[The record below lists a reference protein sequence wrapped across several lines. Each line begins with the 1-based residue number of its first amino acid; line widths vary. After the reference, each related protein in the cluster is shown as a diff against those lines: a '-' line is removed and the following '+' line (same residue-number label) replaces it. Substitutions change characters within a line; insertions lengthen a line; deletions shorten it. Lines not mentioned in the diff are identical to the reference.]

1 MKVFRIALILMAAT
15 AWALPRSVSAAY
27 SPSAM
32 DGWVPGVGHAPGS
45 LGTFVTDL
53 WIYNP
58 STDTPTDVTVTFHV
72 SEADG
77 TSGNSATVVVAPRET
92 RFFPDFLPGLLSL
105 NGSLIGNVRYVSDAA
120 PVLVSA
126 HIYLNQPA
134 GTYGVFESGIPAS
147 EALGKKLASDD
158 TATLWQMYG
167 LANDPGFRTNVDVTN
182 TSNAPITVV
191 LNVVEPEHSLIVNNG
206 GAGATATVLPYSNHR
221 FSDVLSNL
229 AAGYQNAPGLR
240 VTVAIPD
247 TASSSAAC
255 FAVASVLDVRTG
267 DTYVFP
273 GQRQ

>member
-1 MKVFRIALILMAAT
+1 MKVLIALMIAT
-15 AWALPRSVSAAY
+15 AAAVLNPAPASAAC
-27 SPSAM
+27 SPSSM

-45 LGTFVTDL
+45 LGTFATDL

-58 STDTPTDVTVTFHV
+58 STDTPTDVTVTFHD

-77 TSGNSATVVVAPRET
+77 TVGNSATVVVAPRET

-105 NGSLIGNVRYVSDAA
+105 NGSLIGNLRYVSDAA

-126 HIYLNQPA
+126 HIYLSQPT

-147 EALGKKLASDD
+147 EALGRRLAADD

-167 LANDPGFRTNVDVTN
+167 LANDVGFRTNVDVTN
-182 TSNAPITVV
+182 TSDAPITVV

-206 GAGATATVLPYSNHR
+206 GAGATATVLPFSNHR

-229 AAGYQNAPGLR
+229 DPGYQNAPGLR
-240 VTVAIPD
+240 VTVAIPE

>member
-1 MKVFRIALILMAAT
+1 MKRLIVLLMVTAT
-15 AWALPRSVSAAY
+15 VVLGPSSASAAY
-27 SPSAM
+27 SPSAT

-58 STDTPTDVTVTFHV
+58 STDTPTDVTLTFHV
-72 SEADG
+72 AEADG
-77 TSGNSATVVVAPRET
+77 TAGNSTTVVVAPRET
-92 RFFPDFLPGLLSL
+92 RFFPDFLPGLLGL
-105 NGSLIGNVRYVSDAA
+105 TGSLIGNVRYASDAA

-126 HIYLNQPA
+126 HIYLSQA
-134 GTYGVFESGIPAS
+134 TGTYGVFESGIPAS
-147 EALGKKLASDD
+147 EALGRKLAADD

-182 TSNAPITVV
+182 TSNAPVTVI

-206 GAGATATVLPYSNHR
+206 GAGATATVPAYSNHR

-229 AAGYQNAPGLR
+229 EAGYANAPGLR
-240 VTVAIPD
+240 VTVAIPE

>member
-1 MKVFRIALILMAAT
+1 MRSLRAGLGIATILLLSLPAAAASSAAT
-15 AWALPRSVSAAY
+15 T
-27 SPSAM
+27 

-45 LGTFVTDL
+45 LGTFLTDL

-58 STDTPTDVTVTFHV
+58 SSDTPTDVTITFHD
-72 SEADG
+72 SETDG
-77 TSGNSATVVVAPRET
+77 TAGQSTTVVLAARET
-92 RFFPDFLPGLLSL
+92 RYFADFLASLLGL
-105 NGSLIGNVRYVSDAA
+105 NGSVIGNLHYESDAA

-126 HIYLNQPA
+126 HIYLSQPT

-147 EALGKKLASDD
+147 EALGRRLAQND
-158 TATLWQMYG
+158 AANLWQMYG

-182 TSNAPITVV
+182 TSSAPITVL

-206 GAGATATVLPYSNHR
+206 GAGASATVLPFSNHR

-229 AAGYQNAPGLR
+229 MAGYENAAGLR
-240 VTVAIPD
+240 VTVAIPE
-247 TASSSAAC
+247 TASPSAAC
-255 FAVASVLDVRTG
+255 FAVASVLDFRTG

>member
-1 MKVFRIALILMAAT
+1 MKVLIALTIVTATLVFNAAK
-15 AWALPRSVSAAY
+15 ASAAC

-58 STDTPTDVTVTFHV
+58 STDTPTDVTVTFHD
-72 SEADG
+72 SETDG
-77 TSGNSATVVVAPRET
+77 TAGNSATVVVAPRET

-105 NGSLIGNVRYVSDAA
+105 NGSLIGNVRYVSDAV

-126 HIYLNQPA
+126 HIYLSQQT

-147 EALGKKLASDD
+147 EALGRKLAADD

-182 TSNAPITVV
+182 TSNAPVTVIV
-191 LNVVEPEHSLIVNNG
+191 NVVEPEHSLIVNNG
-206 GAGATATVLPYSNHR
+206 GAGAAATVLPFSNHR
-221 FSDVLSNL
+221 FPDVLSNL
-229 AAGYQNAPGLR
+229 APGYQNAPGLR
-240 VTVAIPD
+240 VTVAIPE

>member
-1 MKVFRIALILMAAT
+1 MKVLRMALMMSAVT
-15 AWALPRSVSAAY
+15 AFGTLSASAAY
-27 SPSAM
+27 SPSTT

-45 LGTFVTDL
+45 IGTFVTDL

-58 STDTPTDVTVTFHV
+58 STDTPTDVTVTFHN
-72 SEADG
+72 SETDG
-77 TSGNSATVVVAPRET
+77 TVGNSATVVVAPRET

-105 NGSLIGNVRYVSDAA
+105 NGSLIGNLRYVSDAV

-126 HIYLNQPA
+126 HIYLSQPA
-134 GTYGVFESGIPAS
+134 GTYGVFESGVPAS
-147 EALGKKLASDD
+147 EALGRRLAADD

-182 TSNAPITVV
+182 TSAAPVTVI
-191 LNVVEPEHSLIVNNG
+191 LNVVEPQHSLIVNNG
-206 GAGATATVLPYSNHR
+206 GAGATASVLPFSNHR

-229 AAGYQNAPGLR
+229 ASGYQNAPGLR
-240 VTVAIPD
+240 VTVAIPE
-247 TASSSAAC
+247 TASTSAAC

>member
-1 MKVFRIALILMAAT
+1 MKALRMALMISAAAVFCPLSA
-15 AWALPRSVSAAY
+15 SAAY

-45 LGTFVTDL
+45 IGTFLTDL

-58 STDTPTDVTVTFHV
+58 STDTPTDVTVTFHN

-77 TSGNSATVVVAPRET
+77 TVGNSATVVVAPRET

-105 NGSLIGNVRYVSDAA
+105 NGSLIGNLRYVSDAV

-126 HIYLNQPA
+126 HIYLSQPT

-147 EALGKKLASDD
+147 EALGRRLAADD

-167 LANDPGFRTNVDVTN
+167 LANDVGFRTNVDVTN
-182 TSNAPITVV
+182 TSAAPVAVI
-191 LNVVEPEHSLIVNNG
+191 LNVVEPEHALIVNNG
-206 GAGATATVLPYSNHR
+206 GAGVTATVLPFSNHR

-240 VTVAIPD
+240 VTVAIPE
-247 TASSSAAC
+247 TASASAAC